1 MLVTF
6 KTDPVYYELEKDGRK
21 NNTVRVVNSEEL
33 KFQALEKNL
42 VDEIQ
47 IVCSG
52 NVEMSFRRKITDVS
66 YWKDLVII
74 TWEHKEDDTE

>member
-6 KTDPVYYELEKDGRK
+6 KTDPGYYEQEKEGRK
-21 NNTVRVVNSEEL
+21 NNTVRKVNSSEL
-33 KFQALEKNL
+33 KFQALEKGL

-52 NVEMSFRRKITDVS
+52 NIEMNFRRKITDIT
-66 YWKDLVII
+66 YWEDLVII
-74 TWEHKEDDTE
+74 TWEHKEDE